1 MLRSL
6 AHILIRLFIFLWL
19 RGKSSLYIS
28 DNSLLSVVSF
38 ANMFPQFVAY
48 LLILLMLA
56 FEEQKFL
63 ILMKHDLSII
73 YFMDHVFGGV
83 SKKGSLY
90 ITLLE
95 NRGTIPKFL

>member
-1 MLRSL
+1 MKLLQIFSPSL
-6 AHILIRLFIFLWL
+6 CLF
-19 RGKSSLYIS
+19 
-28 DNSLLSVVSF
+28 
-38 ANMFPQFVAY
+38 
-48 LLILLMLA
+48 LILLILA

-90 ITLLE
+90 IALLE
-95 NRGTIPKFL
+95 NGGTIPKFL